1 MVMKSYHTC
10 TCLLKKK
17 PRCLSF
23 IEIGF
28 TGYFKKTDPPLG
40 PCLSWCLHSVL
51 WICKWTY
58 LEFGQEVNEEFF
70 GQNSQR
76 GVPDMGTVHPP
87 THAPLLAGV
96 NGEDILHCQKI
107 INLSAICALLNV
119 CIPNV
124 CVYNVAVNVHVFLF
138 LHLTRS
144 FTSQKNW
151 HLYSSKVLA

>member
-1 MVMKSYHTC
+1 
-10 TCLLKKK
+10 
-17 PRCLSF
+17 
-23 IEIGF
+23 
-28 TGYFKKTDPPLG
+28 
-40 PCLSWCLHSVL
+40 
-51 WICKWTY
+51 
-58 LEFGQEVNEEFF
+58 
-70 GQNSQR
+70 
-76 GVPDMGTVHPP
+76 MGTVHSP

-96 NGEDILHCQKI
+96 NGENILHCQKI